1 MPGYSIDFLNFRVV
15 QSTDWYWGPKKQ
27 FNQPKYVQDAALATM
42 ILCIIG
48 LIVYIIYSV
57 SLLLLILK
65 GFDFSYED
73 WKEHYLQIIA
83 LTLEWKGRGGGALTV
98 SWKNLPPSPP
108 PESAAIYL
116 LKFSNGNTRIIFEI
130 CFNLTTKTVDRRH
143 WYCSGVFIVNFEQT
157 SHIFWCFPCCHFL
170 VFPLFPYFPIYLLF
184 RLAINRLESNEK

>member
-83 LTLEWKGRGGGALTV
+83 LTLEWK
-98 SWKNLPPSPP
+98 NLPPSPPLPPP

-143 WYCSGVFIVNFEQT
+143 
-157 SHIFWCFPCCHFL
+157 
-170 VFPLFPYFPIYLLF
+170 
-184 RLAINRLESNEK
+184 

>member
-1 MPGYSIDFLNFRVV
+1 MYHWTNCIYNLFSKFTATDFKRVWLQLRRLERTLSSNHCIDFGVEK
-15 QSTDWYWGPKKQ
+15 P
-27 FNQPKYVQDAALATM
+27 A
-42 ILCIIG
+42 
-48 LIVYIIYSV
+48 
-57 SLLLLILK
+57 
-65 GFDFSYED
+65 
-73 WKEHYLQIIA
+73 
-83 LTLEWKGRGGGALTV
+83 
-98 SWKNLPPSPP
+98 P

-130 CFNLTTKTVDRRH
+130 CFNLTTETVDRRH

>member
-83 LTLEWKGRGGGALTV
+83 LTLEWK
-98 SWKNLPPSPP
+98 NLPPSPP

-143 WYCSGVFIVNFEQT
+143 
-157 SHIFWCFPCCHFL
+157 
-170 VFPLFPYFPIYLLF
+170 
-184 RLAINRLESNEK
+184 